1 MKQQNSNKFIRNN
14 GGTNQDFVDESGWY
28 CDADGAWDEVSNSVT
43 DFFDFCDTIIPSSQ
57 NVGFG
62 NGKISNFCLAA
73 SGLGDISLK
82 KTKDTSATCLRY
94 LEVDVRN
101 VDYYGEYEL
110 GQVDTPGECIEF
122 NFGDG
127 EPLEDDC

>member
-1 MKQQNSNKFIRNN
+1 MPEAVFGSCLCIIKSIGVLNKPNFFSQYWSIC
-14 GGTNQDFVDESGWY
+14 FKSG
-28 CDADGAWDEVSNSVT
+28 
-43 DFFDFCDTIIPSSQ
+43 FDFCDTIVPSSL